1 MRKIKSWEMFQS
13 SYITEEVAWM
23 DDIMNH
29 IMDCVPLTNTIV
41 KLIFDNKRTTAFH
54 ITDAQHA
61 LGRANAIMNSESDTR
76 KSLSCFT
83 YCTEKK
89 LTDTKITPHTGG
101 GVLYYL
107 EGNLL
112 FSLNKDSMSKPDPS
126 GRRWILNHNFPAKFQ
141 DELRNWLW
149 TKVGKDGQIS
159 NYDTLAFKNS
169 KNKWSDFLRRYIVF
183 IEGLVKKYAQDIRR
197 YCDMYYGW
205 QDPAETEQNED
216 DYNEIVINDIKVK
229 EVLLNKKTILGY
241 AKEEDITRLIED
253 FKKVSVNVEVAENES
268 DVLNWFHKRGGIT
281 DYSTLIK
288 GKEKYGVKFW

>member
-13 SYITEEVAWM
+13 SYITEEVAWLES
-23 DDIMNH
+23 IRTH
-29 IMDCVPLTNTIV
+29 IMDCVPLTDTIV
-41 KLIFDNKRTTAFH
+41 KLIFDNKKTTAFH

-61 LGRANAIMNSESDTR
+61 LGRVNNMINSESDRR

-112 FSLNKDSMSKPDPS
+112 FSLNKDSMSMPDPS
-126 GRRWILNHNFPAKFQ
+126 GRRWILNYNFPAKFT
-141 DELRNWLW
+141 DELVTWLW
-149 TKVGKDGQIS
+149 SKEEGEG
-159 NYDTLAFKNS
+159 NYGSVSSDYDVDSKKWLA
-169 KNKWSDFLRRYIVF
+169 FLRRYIPF
-183 IEGLVKKYAQDIRR
+183 IEGLVEKYAQDIRR
-197 YCDMYYGW
+197 LCDMYYGY

-229 EVLLNKKTILGY
+229 EVLLNKKIILGY

-253 FKKVSVNVEVAENES
+253 FKKVSVNVEVAENEQ

>member
-13 SYITEEVAWM
+13 SYITEEVAWI
-23 DDIMNH
+23 DDPMNH
-29 IMDCVPLTNTIV
+29 IMDCVPLTDTIV

-61 LGRANAIMNSESDTR
+61 LGRVNAMMNSESDER

-89 LTDTKITPHTGG
+89 LKDTKITPHTGG

-149 TKVGKDGQIS
+149 SKEEGGG
-159 NYDTLAFKNS
+159 NYDTLAFKDS
-169 KNKWSDFLRRYIVF
+169 KNKWSAFLRRYIPF

-197 YCDMYYGW
+197 YCDMYYGY

-229 EVLLNKKTILGY
+229 EVLLNKKIILGY

-253 FKKVSVNVEVAENES
+253 FKKVSVNVEVAENEQ

>member
-29 IMDCVPLTNTIV
+29 IMDCVPLTDTIV

-54 ITDAQHA
+54 ITDATHA
-61 LGRANAIMNSESDTR
+61 LGRAKAIMSSKSDTK

-89 LTDTKITPHTGG
+89 LQDTKITPHTGG

-149 TKVGKDGQIS
+149 SKEEGEG
-159 NYDTLAFKNS
+159 NYDTLAFKDS
-169 KNKWSDFLRRYIVF
+169 KNKWSAFLRRYIPF

-197 YCDMYYGW
+197 YCDMYYGY

-229 EVLLNKKTILGY
+229 EVLLNKKIILGY

-253 FKKVSVNVEVAENES
+253 FKKVSVNVEVAENEQ